1 MNERAADRVR
11 EALEED
17 VVLGRILPGNRL
29 DEVALAARFG
39 VSRTPVREAL
49 NRLAASGLVELRARR
64 GAFVKAIGIAQVVE
78 MFEVMA
84 ELEALCARLDA
95 RRISGKLTARLI
107 QAHQACI
114 DAAEQADA
122 DAYYHRNEAFHQTIY
137 DACGN
142 RFLAEQ
148 TEQLRNRLT
157 PYRRM
162 QLHVRNRIGG
172 SLSEHR
178 QIVDAIRAGEEDRVV
193 EIVKD
198 HILIQ
203 GEKFHSLV
211 QGLDATP
218 SVHAAGAS

>member
-29 DEVALAARFG
+29 DELALAERFG

-84 ELEALCARLDA
+84 ELEALCARLAA
-95 RRISGKLTARLI
+95 RRINGEHTARLL

-122 DAYYHRNEAFHQTIY
+122 DAYYHRNEAFHQAIY

-148 TEQLRNRLT
+148 TENLRNRLT

-162 QLHVRNRIGG
+162 QLHVRNRIVG
-172 SLSEHR
+172 SLSEHQ
-178 QIVDAIRAGEEDRVV
+178 QIVDAIRAGEEDLVV
-193 EIVKD
+193 AIVKN

-218 SVHAAGAS
+218 SISTAGAS